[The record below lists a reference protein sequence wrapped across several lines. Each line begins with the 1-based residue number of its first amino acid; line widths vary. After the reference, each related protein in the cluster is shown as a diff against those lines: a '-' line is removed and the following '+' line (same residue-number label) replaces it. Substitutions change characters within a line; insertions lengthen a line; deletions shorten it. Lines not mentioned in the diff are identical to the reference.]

1 MFVLFENLFAELQ
14 RLSHCSK
21 THGIGDPTDHVKRA
35 VSAIR
40 KSGVSFNVWLSKEG
54 TRQSRSGL
62 EMTSLNRNEKLKV
75 MNSLPECF
83 DDLLPSNT
91 AIPLKTLWRNFLKIY
106 KQLSSEAPDL
116 NMLETEPRAWIQDFL
131 SFTTTLEGHQKSS
144 VICMFLLIM
153 FQIKSDA
160 MAISE
165 GLVAKVIDIIVVYHN
180 YFDVYKH

>member
-1 MFVLFENLFAELQ
+1 MIDELHLFLRISDVLFENLFAELQ
-14 RLSHCSK
+14 RLSHRSK
-21 THGIGDPTDHVKRA
+21 TLKTGDPTDHVERA

-75 MNSLPECF
+75 MNSLPDCF

-91 AIPLKTLWRNFLKIY
+91 AVPLKTLWRNFLKIY

-144 VICMFLLIM
+144 VTPYMHVFAYHVPD
-153 FQIKSDA
+153 QIRRHGNIKRFS
-160 MAISE
+160 
-165 GLVAKVIDIIVVYHN
+165 GQGN
-180 YFDVYKH
+180 